1 MAVTSEGIILPEN
14 LSETK
19 EQKEAPIVQT
29 GETITMT
36 NNQTTRRAVESLTQN
51 TIQIM
56 DGIEFLNEIEEIEF
70 DDYCEVDYDLDYT
83 VQY

>member
-36 NNQTTRRAVESLTQN
+36 NNQITGRTVESLTQN

-56 DGIEFLNEIEEIEF
+56 DGIESLNEIEEIEF

>member
-29 GETITMT
+29 GETIMMT

-56 DGIEFLNEIEEIEF
+56 DGIESLNEIEEIEF

>member
-36 NNQTTRRAVESLTQN
+36 NNQITGRTIESLTQN

-56 DGIEFLNEIEEIEF
+56 DGIESLNEIEEIEF

>member
-1 MAVTSEGIILPEN
+1 MSEDITLLANPFEIR
-14 LSETK
+14 

-29 GETITMT
+29 GETISMT
-36 NNQTTRRAVESLTQN
+36 INQTKERVADSLIQSMTQ
-51 TIQIM
+51 TM
-56 DGIEFLNEIEEIEF
+56 DGIDSLNETEEMQF

>member
-1 MAVTSEGIILPEN
+1 VAVTSEGIILPEN

-36 NNQTTRRAVESLTQN
+36 NNQITGRTIESLTQN

-56 DGIEFLNEIEEIEF
+56 DGIESLNEIEEIEF